1 MIPQKAVPI
10 KLLQKQ
16 VWREGLVSLRFEKPD
31 SFTFKPGQFV
41 RLGIEKDFA
50 EGTAYE
56 GRPYSMASLPE
67 DPFLEFFIVEVQGG
81 RVSGALTSLE
91 PGQSCYLEP
100 ELWGSMLPERIPG
113 GNTLWCISSGTGL
126 APFMSILQDE
136 SIWKQWPNIVLV
148 HSVRYSEDLA
158 YNNLI
163 QKFTDDSRF
172 GANPSNSFCY
182 VPVITREATQFLS
195 QRIPALIESGDL
207 EATAERKLD
216 PVESRVLL
224 CGNPDM
230 LKSARNVLKTKG
242 FVSPRRGQPG
252 NLLAENLW

>member
-50 EGTAYE
+50 EGAAYE

-81 RVSGALTSLE
+81 RVSGALTALE

-136 SIWKQWPNIVLV
+136 SVWKQWPNIVLV

-158 YNNLI
+158 YTNLI

-172 GANPSNSFCY
+172 GANPNNSFCY
-182 VPVITREATQFLS
+182 VPAITREATQFLS

-216 PVESRVLL
+216 PVKSRVLL
-224 CGNPDM
+224 CGNPEM

>member
-41 RLGIEKDFA
+41 RLGIEKDLA
-50 EGTAYE
+50 EGAAYE

-81 RVSGALTSLE
+81 RVSGALTALE

-113 GNTLWCISSGTGL
+113 GNTLWCISSGPAWRLSCLFFRTNLFGSNGRTSSWFTPSDIPKTWHTPISFRNL
-126 APFMSILQDE
+126 RTILD
-136 SIWKQWPNIVLV
+136 
-148 HSVRYSEDLA
+148 SVP
-158 YNNLI
+158 I
-163 QKFTDDSRF
+163 Q
-172 GANPSNSFCY
+172 
-182 VPVITREATQFLS
+182 IILS
-195 QRIPALIESGDL
+195 VMFP
-207 EATAERKLD
+207 
-216 PVESRVLL
+216 
-224 CGNPDM
+224 
-230 LKSARNVLKTKG
+230 
-242 FVSPRRGQPG
+242 
-252 NLLAENLW
+252 